1 MTDEYDDFTD
11 DAEQP
16 LDEDPAEAPVE
27 QPAEQTLADDA
38 EEPAEQTSNGD
49 AAPAL
54 AGPDHWPPDARAE
67 VARLRRENKKHRI
80 RRREMREAQ
89 LAQTYGADVM
99 AMIPPE
105 VTDFSRREELAK
117 QYAERLGTVGPKVP
131 AGLAA
136 VTQAPATGTAPA
148 PDAITLEEFRKLVE
162 AEGSLTV
169 AAMKHGH
176 RLDLPGGNPLKDG
189 QPRRTTGTYKP
200 PS

>member
-1 MTDEYDDFTD
+1 MTDEFDDFTD
-11 DAEQP
+11 NEEQP
-16 LDEDPAEAPVE
+16 LDEEQPADAPVE
-27 QPAEQTLADDA
+27 QTPTD
-38 EEPAEQTSNGD
+38 D

-67 VARLRRENKKHRI
+67 VARLRRENKRHRI

-89 LAQTYGADVM
+89 LAQTFGADVM

-117 QYAERLGTVGPKVP
+117 QYAERLGTVGPRVS

-136 VTQAPATGTAPA
+136 VARAPATGTAPS
-148 PDAITLEEFRKLVE
+148 PDSMSIEEFNEQVKAV
-162 AEGSLTV
+162 GLTQ
-169 AAMKHGH
+169 AALQFGH
-176 RLDLPGGNPLKDG
+176 RVDLPGGNPLRDG
-189 QPRRTTGTYKP
+189 QPRRTQGTYKP